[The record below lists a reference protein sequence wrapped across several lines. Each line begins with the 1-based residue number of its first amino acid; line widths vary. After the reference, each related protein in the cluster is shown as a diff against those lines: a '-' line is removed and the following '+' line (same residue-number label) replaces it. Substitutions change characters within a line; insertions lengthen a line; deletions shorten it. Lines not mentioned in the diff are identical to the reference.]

1 MNRFETRT
9 LARAFLQD
17 LRALESAYLKE
28 DDPIR
33 QSGFRGG
40 ADRWWGERGPI
51 LNAVETDGDLLDIG
65 CANGYLLECLL
76 NWGGERGLKL
86 IPHGLDQGSKLIQ
99 LAKRRLPEYADNFHV
114 SNVWDWQSP
123 RKYRY
128 VYMLYDCLPLDYL
141 SEGIGRLVEQV
152 VAPQG
157 RLIVGAY
164 GSRSDAVPPLDIADY
179 LESAGFVVVGRA
191 DGGVPPITKFAWIDA

>member
-40 ADRWWGERGPI
+40 ADRWRGERGPI
-51 LNAVETDGDLLDIG
+51 LNAIETDGDLLDIG

-76 NWGGERGLKL
+76 NWGA
-86 IPHGLDQGSKLIQ
+86 S
-99 LAKRRLPEYADNFHV
+99 AD
-114 SNVWDWQSP
+114 
-123 RKYRY
+123 
-128 VYMLYDCLPLDYL
+128 
-141 SEGIGRLVEQV
+141 
-152 VAPQG
+152 
-157 RLIVGAY
+157 
-164 GSRSDAVPPLDIADY
+164 
-179 LESAGFVVVGRA
+179 
-191 DGGVPPITKFAWIDA
+191 